1 LVDLGVGLFLFSVG
15 TLEFLLFFPLS
26 RVMGNLIAIE

>member
-15 TLEFLLFFPLS
+15 TLEFLLFLPLS
-26 RVMGNLIAIE
+26 RVKGNLIAIE